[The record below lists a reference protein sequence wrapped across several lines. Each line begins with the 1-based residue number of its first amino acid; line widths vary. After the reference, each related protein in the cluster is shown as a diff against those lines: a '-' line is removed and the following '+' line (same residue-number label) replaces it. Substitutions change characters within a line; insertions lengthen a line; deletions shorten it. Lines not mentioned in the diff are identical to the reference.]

1 MANDS
6 NNMQDTHDKYTK
18 AYIDILNTYKIQIS
32 SSIEEKKKLKEKF
45 FNVIKNVMYW
55 LIFVFIITII
65 FSIILFGIMAYKNY
79 DSIAVVTGAIATI
92 ISSFSTMIVSIF
104 KLPKIVAEYL
114 FNKEEDKSMD
124 GIIKNIQQYEINAVK
139 YELDKMNIEKI
150 KQLTPEASITLDETN
165 DIDLMSSTYN
175 TPSQSME
182 NQASEIQIEN
192 SDEENNAS

>member
-1 MANDS
+1 
-6 NNMQDTHDKYTK
+6 
-18 AYIDILNTYKIQIS
+18 
-32 SSIEEKKKLKEKF
+32 
-45 FNVIKNVMYW
+45 MYW

-182 NQASEIQIEN
+182 NQANEIQIEN

>member
-18 AYIDILNTYKIQIS
+18 AYIDILNTYKVQIS